1 MSQSYLRK
9 HALECLRM
17 AAECEQLARD
27 LRIPLLQSHFDRMAK
42 VWPALAA
49 RGPSADT
56 TVH

>member
-9 HALECLRM
+9 HALECLRL

-27 LRIPLLQSHFDRMAK
+27 LRIPSLQSHFHRMAK
-42 VWPALAA
+42 VWPTLAD
-49 RGPSADT
+49 RGPNADT